1 MSATTRSTSPSL
13 RPADRLAIVGRTGSG
28 KTYLTRWFMLRTAYP
43 WVVMDTKHDREFDA
57 WRPLAGLQ
65 PMRNL
70 ERAWQG
76 RQHVVIRPHPHE
88 LQPVV
93 LDSYLGELHDAFEG
107 FGTSI
112 DEMYQIKIGT
122 TPGPGIAGLVTR
134 GRVRRQTV
142 IMGSQRPAWVPQ
154 FMFTEATYIAIM
166 ALSTLPDRKRM
177 FDIVGGHGDVF
188 YRLHPRYWQWY
199 DVGSDRIELFRPVTI
214 TK

>member
-1 MSATTRSTSPSL
+1 MSATRASVSTII
-13 RPADRLAIVGRTGSG
+13 RPADRLAIVGRTGVG
-28 KTYLTRWFMLRTAYP
+28 KTYLTRWFMLRSGMP
-43 WVVMDTKHDREFDA
+43 WIVMDTKHDKEFDR
-57 WRPLAGLQ
+57 WKPLAGLQ
-65 PMRNL
+65 SMKHL
-70 ERAWQG
+70 ARAWEG
-76 RQHVVIRPHPHE
+76 RQFVVVRPHPFE
-88 LQPVV
+88 LRPVV
-93 LDSYLGELHDAFEG
+93 LDAYLGELHDAFEG

-134 GRVRRQTV
+134 GRVRRQSV

-177 FDIVGGHGDVF
+177 HDIVGGNDDVF

-199 DVGSDRIELFRPVTI
+199 DVAADRIELFQPVTI
-214 TK
+214 NG